1 MRGGRSRRLSTGPAA
16 LVDGLARR
24 RVLVRVYRVCVTRIA
39 LATCS
44 ALPDLHPDDAPL
56 LGALTSRGHAVE
68 AAIWDDPT
76 IDWSAFDLV
85 VIRSTWD
92 YAQRRT
98 EFLAWAARVEE
109 VSALANPYAVVR
121 WNSDKHYLHGLEQ
134 AGVPIVPTMW
144 LEPERHLSSRA
155 LHTRF
160 PANGDFVIKPAVSA
174 GSVDTG
180 RYTAIDAGSRGLAIQ
195 HARRLLAA
203 DRTVMVQRYLNS
215 VDTVGE
221 RAHIF
226 LSGEYSHSVLKGA
239 MLDGPDVGVGGVYKE
254 ERMSRIVASDDEL
267 EASRHVIRTARRLLT
282 ESADGVEDV
291 PKPFL
296 YARVDLVS
304 SDEGAPVLMEL
315 EMVEPSL
322 FTALGDGALD
332 RFADAIAARAS

>member
-1 MRGGRSRRLSTGPAA
+1 MK
-16 LVDGLARR
+16 
-24 RVLVRVYRVCVTRIA
+24 IA
-39 LATCS
+39 LATCA
-44 ALPDLHPDDAPL
+44 ALPTLNADESPLLAGLEARGVEVATPVWDDA
-56 LGALTSRGHAVE
+56 SV
-68 AAIWDDPT
+68 
-76 IDWSAFDLV
+76 DWSGFDLV

-92 YAQRRT
+92 YATRRA
-98 EFLAWAARVEE
+98 EFVAWADRVE
-109 VSALANPYAVVR
+109 AQATLLNPAAVVR
-121 WNSDKHYLHGLEQ
+121 WNSDKHYLAELER

-180 RYTAIDAGSRGLAIQ
+180 RYTAIDAGSRGLAIG

-203 DRTVMVQRYLNS
+203 DRTVMVQRYLTS

-226 LSGEYSHSVLKGA
+226 IDGQYSHSVHKGA
-239 MLDGPDVGVGGVYKE
+239 MLSGPDTGETALYKE
-254 ERMSRIVASDDEL
+254 ERMSSIEASADEL
-267 EASRHVIRTARRLLT
+267 AMAERVIATARELLT
-282 ESADGVEDV
+282 ADGSALPDE
-291 PKPFL
+291 PFL

-304 SDEGAPVLMEL
+304 GDDGQPVLMEL

-322 FTALGDGALD
+322 FTRLGAGATD
-332 RFADAIAARAS
+332 RFADAVLGRALGAPAATV